1 MWGKIIIPM
10 YRLWLNGLYGLY
22 GPRCPPSSKR
32 PINLIS
38 LSLSG
43 PQWVNMISHNI
54 WLVQVLPGKRE
65 TNCYLN
71 QWWPISMTPHMASLS
86 HSKVINASAIYSI
99 IYRIVIFVLLYVQF
113 LCLFVCSLFIFQIE
127 DLRLSLTR
135 QEKESSRRE
144 DVLRQEI
151 SDLQRVRLRGK
162 GMKRYGGL
170 IAKLW
175 FLLRFRG
182 YFSIDKTSHCK
193 ILKLG
198 DLCL

>member
-1 MWGKIIIPM
+1 MAWCQQTTSH
-10 YRLWLNGLYGLY
+10 YLSQYW
-22 GPRCPPSSKR
+22 PSSMS
-32 PINLIS
+32 PYGVT
-38 LSLSG
+38 G
-43 PQWVNMISHNI
+43 PQWVNMIFHNI
-54 WLVQVLPGKRE
+54 WLVQVLPGERE

-86 HSKVINASAIYSI
+86 HSKVINASAIYSF

-162 GMKRYGGL
+162 GMRRYGGL

-182 YFSIDKTSHCK
+182 YFSIDKTSHYK